1 VTGVTVG
8 GAGYHIAQELS
19 LSGGMTVVIMGR
31 SASKL
36 EQAIDSIK
44 AEAVKRG
51 LSAPTL
57 HAVLFDLNDLATAVS
72 AAEEANKIAKQS
84 FGSKIHILV
93 NNAGASVPEYKLTKQ
108 NVEAN
113 VE

>member
-1 VTGVTVG
+1 
-8 GAGYHIAQELS
+8 
-19 LSGGMTVVIMGR
+19 
-31 SASKL
+31 
-36 EQAIDSIK
+36 
-44 AEAVKRG
+44 
-51 LSAPTL
+51 
-57 HAVLFDLNDLATAVS
+57 LNDLATAVS